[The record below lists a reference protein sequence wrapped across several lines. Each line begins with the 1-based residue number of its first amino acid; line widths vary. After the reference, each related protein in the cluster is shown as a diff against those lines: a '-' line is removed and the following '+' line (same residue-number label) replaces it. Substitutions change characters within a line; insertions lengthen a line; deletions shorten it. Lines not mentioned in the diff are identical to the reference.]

1 MSTYAGL
8 ASSTG
13 GDTAVEFAAD
23 EVSSSYAT
31 RLIDRGLLEEIRRIE
46 RAGGGD
52 MLAGFVCRLEGN
64 LADFAEVFSDHVA
77 HGDARGA
84 LRAAHS
90 LKGMCHQLGARA
102 LGELFADIER
112 SVKAGDYADA
122 RRKFDGGND
131 LIARSLDALKR
142 G

>member
-1 MSTYAGL
+1 MSTYAGF
-8 ASSTG
+8 ASSIG
-13 GDTAVEFAAD
+13 GDTAVEFATD
-23 EVSSSYAT
+23 QVSSYHST
-31 RLIDRGLLEEIRRIE
+31 LLIDRGLLEEIRRIE
-46 RAGGGD
+46 RGGGGD
-52 MLAGFVCRLEGN
+52 MLAGFVRRLEGN
-64 LADFAEVFSDHVA
+64 LADFAELFSGCIA
-77 HGDARGA
+77 RGDARGA

-102 LGELFADIER
+102 LGELFAEIER

-122 RRKFDGGND
+122 RRKFDGGDD